1 MYAPVGAFQVSFR
14 IIKYEVTW
22 HNINDVNR
30 TTCIPVRF
38 AVYLQNFLSLNGMSW
53 CKTNCYTEDPF
64 QTHPLL
70 LQLLKS
76 EARTL
81 FQDHSRLHKLFKVLA
96 LQHYSVSKTLV
107 FLQTERRAKVET
119 NCRYLR
125 SLITVMLIPSFNFI
139 GSAGRRFFP
148 FSSRPFPL
156 PAPPPCTSGSSFKKT
171 PALQA
176 TKLLVNI
183 KAKKN

>member
-1 MYAPVGAFQVSFR
+1 
-14 IIKYEVTW
+14 
-22 HNINDVNR
+22 
-30 TTCIPVRF
+30 
-38 AVYLQNFLSLNGMSW
+38 MSW

-76 EARTL
+76 EVRTL

-107 FLQTERRAKVET
+107 CLQTERRAKVAT
-119 NCRYLR
+119 NCGYLR
-125 SLITVMLIPSFNFI
+125 SLITVTLIPPFNFI
-139 GSAGRRFFP
+139 GSAGRRFFL
-148 FSSRPFPL
+148 FL
-156 PAPPPCTSGSSFKKT
+156 PTPPPCLPLLHVLLGRALKKT
-171 PALQA
+171 LALQA

-183 KAKKN
+183 KAKKNLT